1 MSNDHLTDIAYR
13 HFIESVKDYA
23 IYMLS
28 ADGTVIS
35 WNEGARRA
43 KGYLSDEIIGRYFGL
58 FYSEAEQLSGVPAK
72 NLEIALRSGQFE
84 GEGWRYRKDGSRFWA
99 HVMIDT
105 IRDEQNTLLGFA
117 KITRDISEQKAI
129 NDRIAWMAR
138 YDALTGLPNRVEFF
152 ERVEKLITGNDAR
165 RFAIFTIDLDK
176 FKEINDLQGHLIG
189 DQLLQRVAGAVLK
202 TLQKE
207 EMVARF
213 GGDEFVAVKPFSDEG
228 EVDAF
233 AARLWHCFSGKQTF
247 AATEVV
253 LSASIGISVY
263 PEDGTDINTILSNS
277 DLAMYRAKSSLDH
290 KICWYERE
298 MDDKTRQ
305 RNMMAAD
312 IRRGIHAG
320 EFSLHYQAI
329 RNIKDRSITGYE
341 ALLRWQH
348 PQLGT
353 IPPDVFI
360 PIAEESGAIVPL
372 GYWVLE
378 QVCNE
383 SLENGLNR
391 KVSVNIS
398 PVQLRHR
405 SFIEKVR
412 EILMRTAYPVSLLE
426 FEVTE
431 TAFVINK
438 QLAFSVLH
446 HLQKMG
452 ISIALDDFGTGY
464 SSLSMLRD
472 FHFDVRSFMTD
483 VESNPQVCSFVRAII
498 SLGNSINTPLI
509 AEGVETAGQL
519 SDRAS
524 GRGSARRLRSTL
536 YWQAAVGFDA
546 TPQARPRARTALHGL
561 YRHPRVGTAI
571 SRESGRH
578 QDFGLPA
585 KAIAGPDLAT
595 GWRNS
600 RSQTAKP
607 SSTRRAQTIRR
618 RSGPR

>member
-228 EVDAF
+228 EV
-233 AARLWHCFSGKQTF
+233 
-247 AATEVV
+247 
-253 LSASIGISVY
+253 
-263 PEDGTDINTILSNS
+263 NTILSNS

-472 FHFDVRSFMTD
+472 FHFDVIKLDRSFMTD
-483 VESNPQVCSFVRAII
+483 VESNPQVRSFVRAII

-519 SDRAS
+519 QILEEEGCDEMQGFLFGEPVDIKHLPDR
-524 GRGSARRLRSTL
+524 R
-536 YWQAAVGFDA
+536 
-546 TPQARPRARTALHGL
+546 
-561 YRHPRVGTAI
+561 
-571 SRESGRH
+571 
-578 QDFGLPA
+578 
-585 KAIAGPDLAT
+585 
-595 GWRNS
+595 
-600 RSQTAKP
+600 
-607 SSTRRAQTIRR
+607 
-618 RSGPR
+618 

>member
-43 KGYLSDEIIGRYFGL
+43 KGYLSDEIIGRHFGL

-152 ERVEKLITGNDAR
+152 DRVEKLITGSDAR

-472 FHFDVRSFMTD
+472 FHFDVIKLDRSFMTD
-483 VESNPQVCSFVRAII
+483 VESNPQVRSFVRAII

-519 SDRAS
+519 QILEEEGCDEMQGFLFGEPVDIKHLPDR
-524 GRGSARRLRSTL
+524 R
-536 YWQAAVGFDA
+536 
-546 TPQARPRARTALHGL
+546 
-561 YRHPRVGTAI
+561 
-571 SRESGRH
+571 
-578 QDFGLPA
+578 
-585 KAIAGPDLAT
+585 
-595 GWRNS
+595 
-600 RSQTAKP
+600 
-607 SSTRRAQTIRR
+607 
-618 RSGPR
+618 

>member
-43 KGYLSDEIIGRYFGL
+43 KGYLSDEIIGRHFGL

-152 ERVEKLITGNDAR
+152 ERVEKLITGSDAR

-472 FHFDVRSFMTD
+472 FHFDVIKLDRSFMTD
-483 VESNPQVCSFVRAII
+483 VESNPQVRSFVRAII

-519 SDRAS
+519 QILEEEGCDEMQGFLFGEPVDIKHLPDR
-524 GRGSARRLRSTL
+524 R
-536 YWQAAVGFDA
+536 
-546 TPQARPRARTALHGL
+546 
-561 YRHPRVGTAI
+561 
-571 SRESGRH
+571 
-578 QDFGLPA
+578 
-585 KAIAGPDLAT
+585 
-595 GWRNS
+595 
-600 RSQTAKP
+600 
-607 SSTRRAQTIRR
+607 
-618 RSGPR
+618 

>member
-452 ISIALDDFGTGY
+452 ISIALDDFGTGMANF
-464 SSLSMLRD
+464 SALSEVRYDYIKVARDLFIMLR
-472 FHFDVRSFMTD
+472 
-483 VESNPQVCSFVRAII
+483 Q
-498 SLGNSINTPLI
+498 TPEGRNLFTLLLQLMNRYCQGVI
-509 AEGVETAGQL
+509 VEGVETLEEWRDVQSSPAAAAQGYFL
-519 SDRAS
+519 SRPVPMDRLDS
-524 GRGSARRLRSTL
+524 VITTL
-536 YWQAAVGFDA
+536 
-546 TPQARPRARTALHGL
+546 
-561 YRHPRVGTAI
+561 
-571 SRESGRH
+571 
-578 QDFGLPA
+578 
-585 KAIAGPDLAT
+585 
-595 GWRNS
+595 
-600 RSQTAKP
+600 
-607 SSTRRAQTIRR
+607 
-618 RSGPR
+618 

>member
-43 KGYLSDEIIGRYFGL
+43 KGYLSDEIIGRHFGL

-152 ERVEKLITGNDAR
+152 ERVEKLIIGNDAR

-472 FHFDVRSFMTD
+472 FHFDVIKLDRSFMTD
-483 VESNPQVCSFVRAII
+483 VESNPQVRSFVRAII

-519 SDRAS
+519 QILEEEGCDEMQGFLFGEPVDIKHLPDR
-524 GRGSARRLRSTL
+524 R
-536 YWQAAVGFDA
+536 
-546 TPQARPRARTALHGL
+546 
-561 YRHPRVGTAI
+561 
-571 SRESGRH
+571 
-578 QDFGLPA
+578 
-585 KAIAGPDLAT
+585 
-595 GWRNS
+595 
-600 RSQTAKP
+600 
-607 SSTRRAQTIRR
+607 
-618 RSGPR
+618 